1 MISIGKVN
9 SSGYGKHVQDA
20 GENGAAEYY
29 AGEDVPSQWAGSLA
43 AQQGRAGE
51 VSKDDLVDALQGRIT
66 DASGERVMSDE
77 RSNWTAAYDVTVS
90 APKSV
95 SMEAVVHGNQDAMDA
110 HREAVQAV
118 MDKLEAG
125 IGTRVTSGGK
135 TEHEHT
141 GNAQIAQFEH
151 HMSASG
157 DPHLHTHNVVSN
169 ATMSE
174 DGNARAIDA
183 KESIYGQ
190 VSEMNKT
197 YNEALE
203 KGLND
208 RGIATYK
215 DANGQ
220 TQIEGYDKEGMRAFS
235 ARQDAMDKAL
245 QERGSSYD
253 AAGQKER
260 ELARQET
267 RKDVERG
274 EMKTRDEAKAGWQ
287 EKADQARE
295 SGAKVG
301 PAERA
306 QERDKPGTGEETGRA
321 ATAEKSSYSREE
333 FREAKFT
340 VNEGKAAEQRLES
353 GNFRNGDHKQDLE
366 QRVQKMEDLKRD
378 QPDLYDRAEKAVE
391 KMGVRDNDKK
401 VDDAAMRAAQREAS
415 AAADRA
421 ASELNTAKWTVGK
434 GKDAQE
440 QLDSGRVKGDAHR
453 EQLQDRVNKAEQLK
467 EQKPE
472 LHAKA
477 EQAWNQEFREAKH
490 LARSEKDADQRL
502 PRGNFFSEQHKE
514 DLQALK
520 AAAQD
525 MRDKQPAMMA
535 MADRAVERESRGK
548 EPEKKAGADNQQ
560 ADRKEA
566 SRDAKGAGKAQDS
579 ERAKDG
585 GKSAKAKPEKDG
597 AGGDWK
603 AQFKE
608 NINTL
613 KDADLAARALKSDA
627 GLAAGFFKKELSAK
641 DRESMTRV
649 YNSKGD
655 LFYQDKKGNVYSSL
669 LNGKEPGSFKKEQE
683 SLFGMGKKEFLVTEK
698 GDVFVRGNGFAGGVA
713 QKFADSLKS
722 DGKGLMAR
730 TWNNTVQDA
739 IGAKWEKATG
749 KDAEKALKEAN
760 AARKDYY
767 DSRIELRHAL
777 QQDVKNAVAAITE
790 RPKEMAKAYDRL
802 KADGK
807 DLQIDKKAKQDL
819 ENARAEL
826 KAKQGRPEKKDDAA
840 KVASGAMSA
849 VEKGAQAIAAISD
862 KAKDPE
868 QSKREAEKATA
879 EKNEREATAAGL
891 RASGADIR
899 TSEKVAAELQKVS
912 GGQRQEVEKELKEAM
927 ATGKAKDG
935 KEASE
940 LVKQKIEET
949 SGRATVDAQQR
960 EKLEKAADK
969 GGKSSNMNDVYE
981 GAAAKKE
988 LTEKDKESAAKQRE
1002 AESATMRA
1010 IVEKYGSPDQRRE
1023 YDGLD
1028 KAAKDAYK
1036 TAEEKEKQD
1045 KQEHKAIWG
1054 Y

>member
-9 SSGYGKHVQDA
+9 SIGYGKHVQDA

-401 VDDAAMRAAQREAS
+401 VDDAAMRSAQR
-415 AAADRA
+415 
-421 ASELNTAKWTVGK
+421 
-434 GKDAQE
+434 
-440 QLDSGRVKGDAHR
+440 
-453 EQLQDRVNKAEQLK
+453 
-467 EQKPE
+467 
-472 LHAKA
+472 
-477 EQAWNQEFREAKH
+477 
-490 LARSEKDADQRL
+490 
-502 PRGNFFSEQHKE
+502 
-514 DLQALK
+514 
-520 AAAQD
+520 
-525 MRDKQPAMMA
+525 
-535 MADRAVERESRGK
+535 
-548 EPEKKAGADNQQ
+548 
-560 ADRKEA
+560 
-566 SRDAKGAGKAQDS
+566 
-579 ERAKDG
+579 
-585 GKSAKAKPEKDG
+585 
-597 AGGDWK
+597 
-603 AQFKE
+603 
-608 NINTL
+608 
-613 KDADLAARALKSDA
+613 
-627 GLAAGFFKKELSAK
+627 
-641 DRESMTRV
+641 
-649 YNSKGD
+649 
-655 LFYQDKKGNVYSSL
+655 
-669 LNGKEPGSFKKEQE
+669 
-683 SLFGMGKKEFLVTEK
+683 
-698 GDVFVRGNGFAGGVA
+698 
-713 QKFADSLKS
+713 
-722 DGKGLMAR
+722 DGKPAR
-730 TWNNTVQDA
+730 RQ
-739 IGAKWEKATG
+739 
-749 KDAEKALKEAN
+749 
-760 AARKDYY
+760 
-767 DSRIELRHAL
+767 IERPAG
-777 QQDVKNAVAAITE
+777 DPAVAAEPIMWP
-790 RPKEMAKAYDRL
+790 R
-802 KADGK
+802 
-807 DLQIDKKAKQDL
+807 
-819 ENARAEL
+819 
-826 KAKQGRPEKKDDAA
+826 
-840 KVASGAMSA
+840 
-849 VEKGAQAIAAISD
+849 
-862 KAKDPE
+862 
-868 QSKREAEKATA
+868 
-879 EKNEREATAAGL
+879 L
-891 RASGADIR
+891 RAQS
-899 TSEKVAAELQKVS
+899 
-912 GGQRQEVEKELKEAM
+912 
-927 ATGKAKDG
+927 
-935 KEASE
+935 
-940 LVKQKIEET
+940 
-949 SGRATVDAQQR
+949 AQNWPR
-960 EKLEKAADK
+960 
-969 GGKSSNMNDVYE
+969 
-981 GAAAKKE
+981 
-988 LTEKDKESAAKQRE
+988 
-1002 AESATMRA
+1002 
-1010 IVEKYGSPDQRRE
+1010 I
-1023 YDGLD
+1023 
-1028 KAAKDAYK
+1028 
-1036 TAEEKEKQD
+1036 
-1045 KQEHKAIWG
+1045 
-1054 Y
+1054 